1 MLASGTEST
10 YPKDIRDHR
19 LTFVYMGYYK
29 AIENKSTGGHLQ
41 LSKESRNFLSGL
53 PSRIPPDM
61 SGGDRSIHMAP
72 YTEDKVPS
80 MAYRIRDGYST
91 VDRLVDISDCMNGRR
106 NREGH
111 TGVDI

>member
-1 MLASGTEST
+1 MFTSGRDST

-19 LTFVYMGYYK
+19 AAFVCTECHK
-29 AIENKSTGGHLQ
+29 AGENRSTNVQSELSGVSGKS
-41 LSKESRNFLSGL
+41 LSGL
-53 PSRIPPDM
+53 PSHTPPGM
-61 SGGDRSIHMAP
+61 SGGDRAIYMAP

-91 VDRLVDISDCMNGRR
+91 VDRLVDISDCMNDRR

-111 TGVDI
+111 TSVDI